1 MKRRDFVAASI
12 GASLAPA
19 LGEARASGTS
29 ADGPSPAAPQHLELR
44 RYRLRFGVME
54 TRFGE
59 YVKGILLPALGRAGL
74 ETVGVFHVTV
84 GPDMPAVYMLL
95 PHPSAES
102 AATLGGRL
110 TSDPEYRSAAASYRA
125 LPAGDPPY
133 IRRESTLMHAFS
145 AMPVLELPKAAAPS
159 RIFELRTYE
168 SHNESA
174 GLKKI
179 EMFEQAG
186 EIAIF
191 RRTGLTPVFF
201 GRNLVAPTLPS
212 LTYMLT
218 FADAAARE
226 KAWAAFG
233 ADPEWKKLRATPGYT
248 NAEIVSNIHS
258 LLLRPTDYSQI

>member
-12 GASLAPA
+12 GASLSPA
-19 LGEARASGTS
+19 LGDARAAGIT
-29 ADGPSPAAPQHLELR
+29 ADGPKLAAPQHFELR

-59 YVKGILLPALGRAGL
+59 YAKGVLLPALGRAGIK
-74 ETVGVFHVTV
+74 TVGVFNVAV
-84 GPDMPAVYMLL
+84 GPDMPSVYMLL
-95 PHPSAES
+95 PHASADS
-102 AATLGGRL
+102 AATLAGRL
-110 TSDPEYRSAAASYRA
+110 TADPEYRSAAASYRA

-133 IRRESTLMHAFS
+133 IRRESTLLHAFA
-145 AMPVLELPKAAAPS
+145 AMPGLEPPTPPAPS

-201 GRNLVAPTLPS
+201 GRNVVAPTLPS
-212 LTYMLT
+212 LTYMLA

-226 KAWAAFG
+226 KAWAAFSS
-233 ADPEWKKLRATPGYT
+233 DPEWKKLRETPGYT

-258 LLLRPTDYSQI
+258 LLLRPTDYSQV